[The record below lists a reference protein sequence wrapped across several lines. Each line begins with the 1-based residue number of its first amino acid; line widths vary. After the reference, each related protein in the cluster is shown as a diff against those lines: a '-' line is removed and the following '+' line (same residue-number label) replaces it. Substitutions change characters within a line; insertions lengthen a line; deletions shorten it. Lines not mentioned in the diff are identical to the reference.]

1 LHRLVVLMPCHGAAA
16 LSLALLSVLL
26 GACQEPTA
34 SDASV
39 LPRVP
44 AEGQLGGPMPL
55 TADTQRAK
63 FARGAA
69 LFNRVFTPET
79 GLGPLF
85 NGSSCAECHGL
96 PVPGGSGLQVGVRV
110 STFRDGVCNELTD
123 VGGPVIQLAVTPAL
137 HDALGIDREPVPAGA
152 SVAYRT
158 TPSVWGTGLLDA
170 VPDSEIL
177 ALADPDDRDHDGVS
191 GRPNWT
197 ADHRLG
203 RFGRKAQSARL
214 WDFVAEAYMME
225 MGIKNERFP
234 LEQLVAGQPLPP
246 GVEPVAGLEITTQD
260 MIDADWFERVL
271 APPSF
276 AGSDDLH
283 AQGLAIFSRVGCAAC
298 HVPALRTRA
307 HPIASMSNQVFFPYT
322 DLLLHDMGPDLADIC
337 MGQALPEEFR
347 TEPLW
352 GLRFR
357 LQFLHDGR
365 AKTIAAAIDLHGGEA
380 NGARERYLAL
390 SEQERAILLSF
401 LGNL

>member
-1 LHRLVVLMPCHGAAA
+1 MLC
-16 LSLALLSVLL
+16 VLL

-34 SDASV
+34 SDVSV
-39 LPRVP
+39 PHRVP
-44 AEGQLGGPMPL
+44 DAGQLGGPMPL
-55 TADTQRAK
+55 TADTQHAK

-69 LFNRVFTPET
+69 LFSRVYTPET

-85 NGSSCAECHGL
+85 NGNSCAECHSL

-110 STFRDGVCNELTD
+110 STVRNGVCTDMRD
-123 VGGPVIQLAVTPAL
+123 VGGPVIQLKVTPAL
-137 HDALGIDREPVPAGA
+137 HDALGIDQEPVPAGA

-158 TPSVWGTGLLDA
+158 TPPVWGTGLLDA

-177 ALADPDDRDHDGVS
+177 ARADPDDRDHDGVS

-197 ADHRLG
+197 AEGRLG
-203 RFGRKAQSARL
+203 RFGRKAQVGRL
-214 WDFVAEAYMME
+214 WDFVVEAYMME
-225 MGIKNERFP
+225 MGITNEHFP
-234 LEQLVAGQPLPP
+234 VEQTVAGEPLPS
-246 GVEPVAGLEITTQD
+246 GVDPVSQLEVTEGD
-260 MIDADWFERVL
+260 AIDADWFERVL
-271 APPSF
+271 APPRF
-276 AGSDDLH
+276 AGSDELQ
-283 AQGLAIFSRVGCAAC
+283 AQGLEIFSRVGCAAC
-298 HVPALRTRA
+298 HVPALVTRG
-307 HPIASMSNQVFFPYT
+307 HPIASMSHQVFFPYT

-357 LQFLHDGR
+357 PQFLHDGR
-365 AKTIAAAIDLHGGEA
+365 ATTIAAAIDLHGGEA
-380 NGARERYLAL
+380 TGARERYLAL

>member
-1 LHRLVVLMPCHGAAA
+1 MPYHGAAS
-16 LSLALLSVLL
+16 LSLAMLCVLL

-34 SDASV
+34 AGPSAPV
-39 LPRVP
+39 RIAGEP
-44 AEGQLGGPMPL
+44 GGPMPL

-69 LFNRVFTPET
+69 LFNRIYTPES

-85 NGSSCAECHGL
+85 NGRSCAECHGL
-96 PVPGGSGLQVGVRV
+96 PVPGGSGLQVGLRV
-110 STFRDGVCNELTD
+110 STFRGDGVCADLSAA
-123 VGGPVIQLAVTPAL
+123 GGPVIQLKVTPAL

-158 TPSVWGTGLLDA
+158 TPPVWGTGLLDA
-170 VPDSEIL
+170 VPDTEIL

-197 ADHRLG
+197 AEGRLG
-203 RFGRKAQSARL
+203 RFGRKAQVGRL
-214 WDFVAEAYMME
+214 WDFVVQAYMME
-225 MGIKNERFP
+225 MGITNEHFP
-234 LEQLVAGQPLPP
+234 VEQTIAGQPLPP
-246 GVEPVAGLEITTQD
+246 GVDPDSGLEITEAD
-260 MIDADWFERVL
+260 GNDADWFERVL
-271 APPSF
+271 APPEF
-276 AGSDDLH
+276 AGSDELK
-283 AQGLAIFSRVGCAAC
+283 AEGQAIFSRVGCAAC
-298 HVPALRTRA
+298 HVPALRTRG

-352 GLRFR
+352 GLRYR
-357 LQFLHDGR
+357 SQFLHDGR

-380 NGARERYLAL
+380 SGARGRYFAL
-390 SEQERAILLSF
+390 SQQEQAILLRF
-401 LGNL
+401 LGDL

>member
-1 LHRLVVLMPCHGAAA
+1 MPCHGAGS
-16 LSLALLSVLL
+16 LSLAMLCVLV

-39 LPRVP
+39 PVP
-44 AEGQLGGPMPL
+44 VVGGPGGPMPL

-69 LFNRVFTPET
+69 LFSRVFTPET

-96 PVPGGSGLQVGVRV
+96 PVPGGGGLQVGVRV
-110 STFRDGVCNELTD
+110 STFSGGVCSDLSAG
-123 VGGPVIQLAVTPAL
+123 GGPVIQLKVTPAL
-137 HDALGIDREPVPAGA
+137 HDALGIDQEPVPAGA

-158 TPSVWGTGLLDA
+158 TPPVWGTGLLDA

-197 ADHRLG
+197 AENRLG
-203 RFGRKAQSARL
+203 RFGRKAQVGRL
-214 WDFVAEAYMME
+214 WDFVVEAYMME
-225 MGIKNERFP
+225 MGITNEHFP
-234 LEQLVAGQPLPP
+234 VEQTISGAPLPP
-246 GVEPVAGLEITTQD
+246 GVDPVSELEITEAD
-260 MIDADWFERVL
+260 ALDADWFERVL
-271 APPSF
+271 APPGF
-276 AGSDDLH
+276 AGSDALL
-283 AQGLAIFSRVGCAAC
+283 AQGQAIFSRVGCAAC

-307 HPIASMSNQVFFPYT
+307 HPIASMSYQVIFPYT

-352 GLRFR
+352 GLRYR
-357 LQFLHDGR
+357 AQFLHDGR

-380 NGARERYLAL
+380 NGARVRYLAL